1 MAALSSHESSD
12 DPSQIAE
19 AFHRDGYVVLRDI
32 LSPAFVAA
40 ALARAEENFAE
51 CRATIAAKGL
61 HFGLHAK
68 AGFKGGSRQ
77 RAMGWGGACVRER

>member
-1 MAALSSHESSD
+1 MMELDAPLPA
-12 DPSQIAE
+12 QIAE

-40 ALARAEENFAE
+40 ALARAEQNFAE

-68 AGFKGGSRQ
+68 AGFKGVSFQ
-77 RAMGWGGACVRER
+77 QRERDGAARGYTRL